1 MNLSL
6 VRNFSIIAHIDHGKS
21 TLADRMLELTQSV
34 AARQMMDQYLDSM
47 DIERER
53 GITIKAQT
61 ARMAYRAGDGRD
73 YILNLIDTPGHVDFT
88 YEVSRSLAACEGAIL
103 VVDAAQGIQAQT
115 LANAYLALGADLTIL
130 PVLNKIDLPTAD
142 PDRVS
147 RQIIDL
153 LGADKDEILLA
164 SAKEGTGVP
173 EVMEAIIR
181 RIQPPR
187 GDPSA
192 PLKALIVDCW
202 FDSYRGAVILMR
214 MIDGELR
221 VGMNIEMMATGLCY
235 EVHEVGV
242 LTPAPRRAEV
252 LGAGEVGYLMAGIK
266 QIGDIKVGD
275 TVTEV
280 RRPAASPF
288 RGYKEPKPM
297 VFCGLYPVEGTG
309 YESTKA
315 ALEKLHLNDTAF
327 TYEAETSV
335 ALGFGFR
342 CGFLGLLHMDV
353 IRERLERE
361 YDLTLL
367 TTSPTVAFRVISTD
381 GRVTSVDNPT
391 KLPPAGRIERIE
403 EPYVHGSIVVPSEY
417 LGGVIKLCQEKRGS
431 QKRLDYLDAQLAF
444 LEYELPLAEILFD
457 FYDRLKSL
465 SRGYASFDYEP
476 MDFRPSDMVKL
487 DVLLNGEA
495 VDALSLIIHKEKAY
509 SHGRA
514 LVGKMRDIIPRQL
527 FEVVIQAAVGSRV
540 IARECVKPL
549 RKQVTAKLYG
559 GDVTRKRKLLEK
571 QKAGKKRMKRVG
583 RVEVPQE
590 AFMAVLNVGQGGPD

>member
-88 YEVSRSLAACEGAIL
+88 YEVSRSLAACEGVLL

-147 RQIIDL
+147 HQVMDL

-242 LTPAPRRAEV
+242 LTPAPRRAEA

-309 YESTKA
+309 YESIKA

-367 TTSPTVAFRVISTD
+367 TTSPTVAFRVTSTD

-431 QKRLDYLDAQLAF
+431 QKRLEYLDAQLAV

-476 MDFRPSDMVKL
+476 MDFRPSDLVKL

-540 IARECVKPL
+540 IARESVKPL

-590 AFMAVLNVGQGGPD
+590 AFMAVLSVGQGGPD

>member
-1 MNLSL
+1 
-6 VRNFSIIAHIDHGKS
+6 
-21 TLADRMLELTQSV
+21 
-34 AARQMMDQYLDSM
+34 
-47 DIERER
+47 
-53 GITIKAQT
+53 
-61 ARMAYRAGDGRD
+61 
-73 YILNLIDTPGHVDFT
+73 
-88 YEVSRSLAACEGAIL
+88 
-103 VVDAAQGIQAQT
+103 
-115 LANAYLALGADLTIL
+115 
-130 PVLNKIDLPTAD
+130 
-142 PDRVS
+142 
-147 RQIIDL
+147 
-153 LGADKDEILLA
+153 
-164 SAKEGTGVP
+164 
-173 EVMEAIIR
+173 
-181 RIQPPR
+181 
-187 GDPSA
+187 
-192 PLKALIVDCW
+192 
-202 FDSYRGAVILMR
+202 
-214 MIDGELR
+214 
-221 VGMNIEMMATGLCY
+221 
-235 EVHEVGV
+235 
-242 LTPAPRRAEV
+242 
-252 LGAGEVGYLMAGIK
+252 
-266 QIGDIKVGD
+266 
-275 TVTEV
+275 
-280 RRPAASPF
+280 
-288 RGYKEPKPM
+288 M

-309 YESTKA
+309 YESIKA

-367 TTSPTVAFRVISTD
+367 TTSPTVAFRVTSTD
-381 GRVTSVDNPT
+381 GRVTSVDNPI

-431 QKRLDYLDAQLAF
+431 QKRLEYLDAQLAV

-476 MDFRPSDMVKL
+476 MDFRTSDLVKL

-540 IARECVKPL
+540 IARESVKPL

-590 AFMAVLNVGQGGPD
+590 AFMAVLSVGQGGPD